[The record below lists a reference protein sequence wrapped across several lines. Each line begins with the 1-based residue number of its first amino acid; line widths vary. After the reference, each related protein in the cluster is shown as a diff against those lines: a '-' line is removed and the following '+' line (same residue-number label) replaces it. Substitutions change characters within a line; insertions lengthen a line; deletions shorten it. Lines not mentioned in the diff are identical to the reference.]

1 MTDSHDQ
8 LPDPECAPL
17 IKKPAGGT
25 PPLVTTIQGI
35 LEWCSRV
42 KADED
47 LAIDVERASS
57 YRYSAKAYL
66 VQIKTEA
73 AGILLLDPLACQL
86 PGTFTDIMNSHP
98 WILHASRQDLPS
110 LAMLGLEPVALFDTE
125 VAARLLG
132 LPKVSLGAL
141 TEELLDV
148 RLAKE
153 HSSAN
158 WSKRPLPESWLDY
171 AALDVEY
178 LAELKTVL
186 TRMLDDA
193 HKTSWARE
201 EFAFEATFA
210 HPEVPDE
217 PWRGLHGLGQL
228 KSPLQLAVAR
238 SMWERRDAI
247 ARNSDVAPFM
257 VLRDKALVAMAKASS
272 KGRQEFDNAAPKNLK
287 HREQW
292 WRCVREARELPRV
305 HLPSKRDLGPYPN
318 HRSWS
323 RRYPEVLEAYKQVRE
338 GLLTRAEELHMPV
351 ENLISPGHMRHWV
364 WNHFSAEAEH
374 RIPHASPEQ
383 IVQELEA
390 VGARP
395 WQAAQV
401 TPAII
406 ESLRSYAR
414 SRS

>member
-25 PPLVTTIQGI
+25 PPLVTTVQGI
-35 LEWCSRV
+35 LEWCARV

-247 ARNSDVAPFM
+247 ARNADVAPFM

-272 KGRQEFDNAAPKNLK
+272 KGDASAKRENCPAFTCRRSATWVPTPTIVRGLGATPRFSRPTSRCARGSSRAPRSFTCPSRISSPPVTCATGCGITSVQRPSIASHTRAPN
-287 HREQW
+287 RSC
-292 WRCVREARELPRV
+292 RS
-305 HLPSKRDLGPYPN
+305 SKRSVRARGKPLKSRQ
-318 HRSWS
+318 RSS
-323 RRYPEVLEAYKQVRE
+323 NRCAR
-338 GLLTRAEELHMPV
+338 TRA
-351 ENLISPGHMRHWV
+351 R
-364 WNHFSAEAEH
+364 
-374 RIPHASPEQ
+374 
-383 IVQELEA
+383 A
-390 VGARP
+390 VKRRGPRRGARVP
-395 WQAAQV
+395 YRREW
-401 TPAII
+401 
-406 ESLRSYAR
+406 R
-414 SRS
+414 

>member
-1 MTDSHDQ
+1 MTDAHV
-8 LPDPECAPL
+8 PEAEPAPL
-17 IKKPAGGT
+17 IEKPAGGT
-25 PPLVTTIQGI
+25 PDLVTNIQGI
-35 LEWCSRV
+35 LDWCARV
-42 KADED
+42 ESHED

-66 VQIKTEA
+66 VQIKTQS

-86 PGTFTDIMNSHP
+86 PGTFTDIMNSLP

-110 LAMLGLEPVALFDTE
+110 LSMLGLEPPALFDTE

-132 LPKVSLGAL
+132 LPKVNLGAL
-141 TEELLDV
+141 TEELLGV

-178 LAELKTVL
+178 LAELKDTLVH
-186 TRMLDDA
+186 MLDEA
-193 HKTSWARE
+193 GKTSWAHE
-201 EFAFEATFA
+201 EFAFEATFS
-210 HPEVPDE
+210 HPEVPEE
-217 PWRGLHGLGQL
+217 PWRALHGLGNL

-238 SMWERRDAI
+238 SMWERRDTI
-247 ARNSDVAPFM
+247 ARNADIAPFM
-257 VLRDKALVAMAKASS
+257 VLRDKPLVAMAKASS
-272 KGRQEFDNAAPKNLK
+272 KGREAFDKAAPKSLK

-292 WRCVREARELPRV
+292 WRCVREARELSRV
-305 HLPSKRDLGPYPN
+305 HLPSVRARGPYPN
-318 HRSWS
+318 HRSWPK
-323 RRYPEVLEAYKQVRE
+323 RFPEVLDAYKKVRE
-338 GLLTRAEELHMPV
+338 GLLTRADELHMPV
-351 ENLISPGHMRHWV
+351 ENLISPGHVRHWV
-364 WNHFSAEAEH
+364 WNHFNSEAEH

-383 IVQELEA
+383 IVRELEA

-395 WQAAQV
+395 WQAAQA

-406 ESLRSYAR
+406 ESLRGYTPVS
-414 SRS
+414 S

>member
-1 MTDSHDQ
+1 MTDANAQATETAS
-8 LPDPECAPL
+8 APL

-25 PPLVTTIQGI
+25 PALVATIQGI
-35 LEWCSRV
+35 LEWCERV
-42 KADED
+42 ESGED

-110 LAMLGLEPVALFDTE
+110 LSMLGLTPPALFDTE

-132 LPKVSLGAL
+132 LPKVNLGAL
-141 TEELLDV
+141 TEELLGV

-178 LAELKTVL
+178 LAELKAAL
-186 TRMLDDA
+186 TRRLDESGKA
-193 HKTSWARE
+193 AWAQE

-210 HPEVPDE
+210 HPDTPDE
-217 PWRGLHGLGQL
+217 PWRSLHGLGTL

-238 SMWERRDAI
+238 AMWERRDSI
-247 ARNSDVAPFM
+247 ARHADIAPFM
-257 VLRDKALVAMAKASS
+257 VLRDKPLVAMAKASS
-272 KGRQEFDNAAPKNLK
+272 KGREAFDKAAPKNLK

-305 HLPSKRDLGPYPN
+305 HLPSTRPAGPYPN
-318 HRSWS
+318 HRSWPK
-323 RRYPEVLEAYKQVRE
+323 RFPEVLGAYKKVRE
-338 GLLTRAEELHMPV
+338 GLLARADELHMPV
-351 ENLISPGHMRHWV
+351 ENLISPGHVRHWV
-364 WNHFSAEAEH
+364 WNHFNAEAEH

-383 IVQELEA
+383 IERELEA
-390 VGARP
+390 AGARP
-395 WQAAQV
+395 WQAAQA

-406 ESLRSYAR
+406 ESLRDYTPPST
-414 SRS
+414 

>member
-1 MTDSHDQ
+1 
-8 LPDPECAPL
+8 
-17 IKKPAGGT
+17 
-25 PPLVTTIQGI
+25 
-35 LEWCSRV
+35 
-42 KADED
+42 
-47 LAIDVERASS
+47 
-57 YRYSAKAYL
+57 
-66 VQIKTEA
+66 
-73 AGILLLDPLACQL
+73 
-86 PGTFTDIMNSHP
+86 
-98 WILHASRQDLPS
+98 
-110 LAMLGLEPVALFDTE
+110 LGLEPVALFDTE

-247 ARNSDVAPFM
+247 ARNADVAPFM

-374 RIPHASPEQ
+374 RIPHASSEQ

-414 SRS
+414 SRG